1 MLAVHHGVLP
11 PTLHGDDPHPALADT
26 RFRLLDQAEPWS
38 CPAGPRRSGVNAFGF
53 GGINAHVIVE
63 QHGSA
68 STPAR
73 TAELPSATQ
82 GLPTRPD
89 DHPFRF
95 DAILLQG
102 GDGSDLADQ
111 LAAISPDRHPD
122 RASLPAGSGPAR
134 LAIVDPN
141 PKRLELAARVLAKG
155 QPWRGRNDIWFE
167 PSGLVAGGGRV
178 AFLFP
183 GIEPTFEADL
193 GDIAGWFGLES
204 AALPDG
210 AKGIELQGRKIFEA
224 GRLLHQAL
232 TALGIAPD
240 DIAGH
245 SLGEWTG
252 AFTAELIP
260 ADLADDFLDGLKPG
274 SLEVPGVVFVAL
286 GCGASVAGEVIAGL
300 DGVVVSH
307 DNCPHQ
313 SVICGP
319 EESMAEAGRRLAA
332 RKVLAQE
339 LPFRSGFHT
348 PFFEPYLDIVRH
360 HWDRMPLQAARIPL
374 WSATTCERYPDRGRR
389 RPPTGRRPPGQTGA
403 VPRAG
408 REAVRGWRAG
418 VRTAGCRKPGGLC
431 RRHPEG
437 PIAAEHLGGL
447 VQPVWARAAGPGGR
461 RALGGGRRRP
471 PRTTTRPRGWR
482 GVAGQQGRAGLR
494 PDRAAGAGS
503 APRAAA
509 RLGHP
514 GARPGRHGG
523 AGE

>member
-1 MLAVHHGVLP
+1 MPTSSWSSTARHRLRPGRPNSP
-11 PTLHGDDPHPALADT
+11 P
-26 RFRLLDQAEPWS
+26 
-38 CPAGPRRSGVNAFGF
+38 
-53 GGINAHVIVE
+53 
-63 QHGSA
+63 
-68 STPAR
+68 
-73 TAELPSATQ
+73 ATQ

-102 GDGSDLADQ
+102 ADGSDLADQ

-122 RASLPAGSGPAR
+122 RASLPAGNGPAR

-193 GDIAGWFGLES
+193 GDIAEWFGLES

-240 DIAGH
+240 DVAGH

-260 ADLADDFLDGLKPG
+260 AGLADDFLDGLKPG

-319 EESMAEAGRRLAA
+319 EESMAEAGHRLAA

-374 WSATTCERYPDRGRR
+374 WSATTCERYPTEAGAVRELAADHLVKPVRFRELVGRLYEDGVRVFVQLGVGSLVAFADDTLKDRSQLSISAATSNRSGLEQLARVAAALWVEGADVHLERLLDPGVGVALPANKVEPGYGPTVQLALGAPLVRLPDSVTLGLGPPPSRRGRMTC
-389 RPPTGRRPPGQTGA
+389 PTG
-403 VPRAG
+403 
-408 REAVRGWRAG
+408 
-418 VRTAGCRKPGGLC
+418 
-431 RRHPEG
+431 G
-437 PIAAEHLGGL
+437 P
-447 VQPVWARAAGPGGR
+447 
-461 RALGGGRRRP
+461 P
-471 PRTTTRPRGWR
+471 PRQR
-482 GVAGQQGRAGLR
+482 
-494 PDRAAGAGS
+494 
-503 APRAAA
+503 
-509 RLGHP
+509 
-514 GARPGRHGG
+514 
-523 AGE
+523 